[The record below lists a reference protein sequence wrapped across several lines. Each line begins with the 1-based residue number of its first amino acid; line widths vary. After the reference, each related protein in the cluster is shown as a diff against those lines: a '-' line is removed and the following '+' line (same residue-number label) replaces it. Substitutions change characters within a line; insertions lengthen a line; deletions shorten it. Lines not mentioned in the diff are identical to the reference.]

1 MLTRFTFQDDKLP
14 AKRITNGILIAII
27 SFSVIV
33 RGFLSWFLELG
44 NDEVYYWTYASY
56 PDLSHF
62 DHPPMV
68 GFVIQFFS
76 LNLKFNSELFIRMS
90 SVILGGIN
98 TWLIYLIGKQVKG
111 VLAGLYAALLYN
123 ASVYCFVIAGIFILP
138 DTPQLFFWL
147 LSLLLLVRVLPG
159 NPVTKKRATTLFFA
173 SIPLGLAMLSK
184 YTSAFLW
191 LGAGLYI
198 LFFNRAWLRK
208 SELYLSVL
216 LTVLIFSP
224 VIFWNIENQW
234 ISFTFQGERVSF
246 FDSGLRIDYFF
257 QELFGQILYNNPVN
271 YVLIII
277 ALIALFKGKIPI
289 DRDQKHILLFTS
301 LPLILLFLFFA
312 LFRRTLPHWTAPGY
326 ISLIVIA
333 AVYLADKSLK
343 RERTLLFPRLIMI
356 SISVLMVVLFAGVL
370 QIKTGFIPQQS
381 FDDPKELGKND
392 LTLDMYG
399 WRQFG
404 DKFSQ
409 VVDHDFF
416 TKNMNADAPVISHKW
431 FPAAHLDYYV
441 AHTYGYNFLAIGDL
455 NAIHKYAWINR
466 ERPPLRLG
474 SDAYFIT
481 NSRNY
486 KSPEYLLEYF
496 SYVEFPEIIR
506 IFKGKKHVE
515 NFFVYRLR
523 NCKELPPDVLEEFDI
538 RKKREVILFP
548 PPGFLT
554 LTNPIN

>member
-1 MLTRFTFQDDKLP
+1 MLARFTFQDDKLS
-14 AKRITNGILIAII
+14 AKRTNGILILII
-27 SFSVIV
+27 SISVLV
-33 RGFLSWFLELG
+33 RGFLAWFLELG
-44 NDEVYYWTYASY
+44 NDEVYYWTYARY

-68 GFVIQFFS
+68 GFVIQLFS
-76 LNLKFNSELFIRMS
+76 LNLRFNSELFVRLG
-90 SVILGGIN
+90 SVILGGVN
-98 TWLIYLIGKQVKG
+98 TWLIYLIAKQVKG
-111 VLAGLYAALLYN
+111 VLAGLYASLLYN
-123 ASVYCFVIAGIFILP
+123 ASVYCFVIAGIFVLP

-147 LSLLLLVRVLPG
+147 LSLLLLVRVLPEK
-159 NPVTKKRATTLFFA
+159 PVTGKSAMTLFFA

-198 LFFNRAWLRK
+198 LFYNRAWLRR
-208 SELYLSVL
+208 SELYLSVFI
-216 LTVLIFSP
+216 TALIFSP

-246 FDSGLRIDYFF
+246 FGSGLRIDYFF

-271 YVLIII
+271 FVIILL
-277 ALIALFKGKIPI
+277 ALIALFKGKVDIS
-289 DRDQKHILLFTS
+289 RGHKNILLLTS

-326 ISLIVIA
+326 ISLIVIS
-333 AVYLADKSLK
+333 AVYLADKALK
-343 RERTLLFPRLIMI
+343 RDHAVLLPRLIII
-356 SISVLMVVLFAGVL
+356 SVSVLMVVLFAGVL
-370 QIKTGFIPQQS
+370 QIKTGFIPQKS

-399 WRQFG
+399 WRQFA

-409 VVDHDFF
+409 VVDHDFY
-416 TKNMNADAPVISHKW
+416 TKNMNADAPVVSHKW

-441 AHTYGYNFLAIGDL
+441 AQKYGYNFMAIGDL
-455 NAIHKYAWINR
+455 KAIHKYAWINR
-466 ERPPLRLG
+466 ERPPLRLE

-481 NSRNY
+481 SSRNF

-496 SYVEFPEIIR
+496 SWVDKPEVIR
-506 IFKGKKHVE
+506 IFKGRKHVE
-515 NFFVYRLR
+515 NFFVFRLR
-523 NCKELPPDVLEEFDI
+523 NCKKLPPDVLEGFGIHEPQ
-538 RKKREVILFP
+538 VMNPFP
-548 PPGFLT
+548 AT
-554 LTNPIN
+554 D